1 MTADEMPTAPEPA
14 FDGPLPGYESHS
26 SLSTY
31 DSCPLRYAYRYVE
44 RRPGEIRPGQFAFAN
59 AIHRAFERFVRE
71 RIRARAGGC
80 GPPGIDVLWT
90 GFDEAMEGSGLAAE
104 EVERARQRAVPIL
117 ARFVERESASEA
129 QPVGAEIGF
138 GVPVEVPGETAG
150 IRFVG
155 YVDRVD
161 RRPDGSTE
169 VIDYKTGRVASQADV
184 DADRQLTAYA
194 FACAR
199 GGLRDPAS
207 GETMGPASRL
217 GLYFTDRGTLLWT
230 TRNPDQLDAFEGHV
244 VDVVQRVRRRE
255 FASRPDPG
263 RCGWCEYRTVCSD
276 GVTGS

>member
-1 MTADEMPTAPEPA
+1 MTADAMPTAPEPA
-14 FDGPLPGYESHS
+14 FGGPLPGYESHS

-31 DSCPLRYAYRYVE
+31 ESCPLRYAYRYVE
-44 RRPGEIRPGQFAFAN
+44 RRPGEIRLGQFAFAN
-59 AIHRAFERFVRE
+59 AIHRAFELFVRE
-71 RIRARAGGC
+71 RVRARAGGC
-80 GPPGIDVLWT
+80 TPPGIDILWT
-90 GFDEAMEGSGLAAE
+90 GFDEAMVGSGLPAE
-104 EVERARQRAVPIL
+104 EVERARLRAVPVL
-117 ARFVERESASEA
+117 ARFVQRESANDA
-129 QPVGAEIGF
+129 QPVGAEMGF
-138 GVPVEVPGETAG
+138 GVPVELPGETAG

-207 GETMGPASRL
+207 GKALGPASRL

-230 TRNPDQLDAFEGHV
+230 TRNPDQLEAFEGHV
-244 VDVVQRVRRRE
+244 VETVQRVRRRE
-255 FASRPDPG
+255 FAPRPDPAK
-263 RCGWCEYRTVCSD
+263 CWWCEYRTGCPD
-276 GVTGS
+276 AVTGS